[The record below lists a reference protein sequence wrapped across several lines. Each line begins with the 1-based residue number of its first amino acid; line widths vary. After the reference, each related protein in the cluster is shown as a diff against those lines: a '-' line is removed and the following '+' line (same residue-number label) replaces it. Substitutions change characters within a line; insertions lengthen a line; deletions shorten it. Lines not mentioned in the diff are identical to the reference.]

1 MLKEPQI
8 IHGFE
13 ITKLDTNAH
22 DQKHNKDIYITK
34 FVPNKKSLL
43 TECTEIYKTQ
53 VKNGEAIL
61 LKKFKNVRL
70 FRFPESNFNFKMKD

>member
-1 MLKEPQI
+1 MLIQN
-8 IHGFE
+8 GFE
-13 ITKLDTNAH
+13 ITNQPH
-22 DQKHNKDIYITK
+22 QYENQDIYTTK

>member
-13 ITKLDTNAH
+13 ITKPYANAH
-22 DQKHNKDIYITK
+22 DHKDHKDIYTTK

>member
-1 MLKEPQI
+1 MFKEPQI

-13 ITKLDTNAH
+13 ITNPH
-22 DQKHNKDIYITK
+22 GNQDIYTTK

-43 TECTEIYKTQ
+43 TECTEIYKSQ

>member
-13 ITKLDTNAH
+13 ITNQPH
-22 DQKHNKDIYITK
+22 QYENQDIYTTK

-43 TECTEIYKTQ
+43 TECTEQ